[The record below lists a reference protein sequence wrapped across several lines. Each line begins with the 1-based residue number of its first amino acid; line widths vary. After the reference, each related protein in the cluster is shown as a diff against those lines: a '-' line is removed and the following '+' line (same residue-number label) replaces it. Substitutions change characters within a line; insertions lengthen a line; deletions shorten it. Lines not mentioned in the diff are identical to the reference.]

1 MAKVS
6 NWFAFQ
12 FSKCQSDLNTIKE
25 YKMLKVLVAG
35 IVGLG
40 LLASPSLAG
49 DLSGTFRLT
58 AGKFDFK
65 PTSQN
70 PDDAQ

>member
-1 MAKVS
+1 
-6 NWFAFQ
+6 
-12 FSKCQSDLNTIKE
+12 
-25 YKMLKVLVAG
+25 MLKVLVAG
-35 IVGLG
+35 IVSFGS
-40 LLASPSLAG
+40 LASPSLAG